1 MTNQTAGSSCCRRNV
16 IQSYGEEAGS
26 KGQRQLNKI
35 KILFNLGAK
44 KLSFSQTAI
53 SKPFLF
59 NMCGSFE
66 HKDYG

>member
-35 KILFNLGAK
+35 KILFNLEGEKAVFQPD
-44 KLSFSQTAI
+44 SHFSAFSI
-53 SKPFLF
+53 
-59 NMCGSFE
+59 
-66 HKDYG
+66 